1 MNLST
6 FDEAITDKIDGLIED
21 IRLHPGSRQIELI
34 YDLAR
39 CTHPLSIEYLLNIYE
54 HAVHWI
60 DWEQGESPVEPK
72 EDYTAKNCYIIA
84 ETIRNIF
91 KTITFS
97 IYPERQKQAEIE
109 YKLFEVFGQQNEI
122 RAEIALIA
130 LESLLLSYKH
140 EKEENY
146 QVFETRFSQHLKQ
159 RLKKAEEP
167 FFRSLCLQVAMS
179 FEYLDLPVIIQE
191 WISAEPE
198 EFRIAVLE
206 LILKF
211 GTKTLKEK
219 ALSMVENNRHF
230 LHCSLWEQ
238 VWIIKAHAS
247 MNEKAAELKSII
259 YSAIHSPYPTVRQ
272 KAARELGNLL
282 LNSKEE
288 PEQWLK
294 FLEDDDPFFRR
305 DLIRALTIRHT
316 ELIKKAWLE
325 QLAKEAD
332 YAPVQLAL
340 LKSLDSFKD
349 SLSEIAK
356 EIFKDPQLPY
366 IVSIEVRIKA
376 IELFLPHLGL
386 GESCRIIFSL
396 LKLKNTAITYAVAR
410 AIKQIDVTY
419 FPKNIL
425 MHLEQLNLDLLRYFI
440 NHIPVSPI
448 EKEQK
453 REIISRLEEPSTP
466 REEKRK
472 LIVLLGLVKDEE
484 TTQWLLRELDS
495 YADKQDKY
503 MLTLILESLSHMG
516 SDAAVKKLIPWL
528 RNDTLHD
535 VEKTEIVRSLSNFP
549 LKSTQLKKIYETLR
563 NLKDFHSEFAHELFK
578 IIIKQ
583 PWEMNQEII
592 SKISGHEDR
601 DFKKGFVQ
609 SLVKNPELSNDKIY
623 YQFLMNNADR
633 DLNTQLLNALDKTGE
648 LKISKALARLLETR
662 YRELSPLTSFINQ
675 LDNVLDDDNK
685 RYFQETFSSNIYADF
700 KDSLAEYFLTHP
712 IEDFLSVFFS
722 QKQLADLLRQT
733 RARKVLKQK
742 DEIIAALLRTFNLQ
756 RYHEPQGIYFTLR
769 KVDKLIREF
778 SRDSKSTLSAK
789 GTAMQVFHE
798 AEKITRE
805 LIFFYASVFF
815 GEEDYLFRLK
825 ESLQEGGTVLRA
837 FDLSRLPFGY
847 LIDTLRK
854 LDKMLTRDEKL
865 KKFKGYLVRNRIMD
879 DKLFRLLDEII
890 PIRNSLAHP
899 SSEGE
904 ESSDNMIANYE
915 RGIKKVK
922 EYLELLSRSFKITKQ
937 SLDNLTTEGLSA
949 ETLKGLKGLE
959 NMEFID
965 KEKFL
970 SRIKAK
976 LGEEQANRYE
986 SLILKHSEHYEGL
999 NIYPDVVSIKRFV
1012 QNHYGIKYWVCT
1024 MDAPYEPIQKVIIS
1038 EKMLDLKYT
1047 YFIYPNIQEQQ
1058 NSSLVFSPLL
1068 IPKDKYLR

>member
-1 MNLST
+1 M
-6 FDEAITDKIDGLIED
+6 IED
-21 IRLHPGSRQIELI
+21 IRLHPGLRQIELI
-34 YDLAR
+34 YELAR
-39 CTHPLSIEYLLNIYE
+39 CTHPLSIEHLLNIYE
-54 HAVHWI
+54 HAMRWI
-60 DWEQGESPVEPK
+60 DWEQGERAEEP
-72 EDYTAKNCYIIA
+72 EDGYAAKNCYIIV
-84 ETIRNIF
+84 ETIRHIF
-91 KTITFS
+91 KTTPYYL
-97 IYPERQKQAEIE
+97 YPEREKQAELE

-130 LESLLLSYKH
+130 LESLFLSYKQ

-146 QVFETRFSQHLKQ
+146 QVFETRFSQHLKE
-159 RLKKAEEP
+159 RLKKAEKP
-167 FFRSLCLQVAMS
+167 FFHSLCLQVALS
-179 FEYLDLPVIIQE
+179 FEHFDLPAIIQQ
-191 WISAEPE
+191 WIDAKPE
-198 EFRIAVLE
+198 ESRIVVLE

-211 GTKTLKEK
+211 GTHALKEK
-219 ALSMVENNRHF
+219 ALSMAANNRHF
-230 LHCSLWEQ
+230 LQCSLWEQ
-238 VWIIKAHAS
+238 VWIIKAYAS
-247 MNEKAAELKSII
+247 INENAAELKKII
-259 YSAIHSPYPTVRQ
+259 HSAIHSPYPTVRQ
-272 KAARELGNLL
+272 QAAKELENLL
-282 LNSKEE
+282 LNSKEK
-288 PEQWLK
+288 PEEWLK
-294 FLEDDDPFFRR
+294 FLEDEDPFFRR

-316 ELIKKAWLE
+316 DQIKKAWLE
-325 QLAKEAD
+325 QLSKETD
-332 YAPVQLAL
+332 YAPVQLTL
-340 LKSLDSFKD
+340 LKSLASFKD
-349 SLSEIAK
+349 SLHEIAK

-376 IELFLPHLGL
+376 IELFLPHLNPEEL
-386 GESCRIIFSL
+386 CKIIFSL
-396 LKLKNTAITYAVAR
+396 LKLKNTEITSAVSYAF
-410 AIKQIDVTY
+410 KQIDVTH

-425 MHLEQLNLDLLRYFI
+425 KNLEQLNLDLLRYFI
-440 NHIPVSPI
+440 SHIPIYPM

-453 REIISRLEEPSTP
+453 REIINRLEESSITN
-466 REEKRK
+466 EEKYK
-472 LIVLLGLVKDEE
+472 LIVLLSLIRDEE

-495 YADKQDKY
+495 YEDKQDKY

-516 SDAAVKKLIPWL
+516 SDAAVKRIIPWL
-528 RNDTLHD
+528 RNETLHD
-535 VEKTEIVRSLSNFP
+535 VEKTEIVHSLSNLP
-549 LKSTQLKKIYETLR
+549 LKSSHLKKIYETLR
-563 NLKDFHSEFAHELFK
+563 NLKDFHSEFAQELFK

-592 SKISGHEDR
+592 NKISGHEDR

-609 SLVKNPELSNDKIY
+609 SLIKNPELSNDKIY

-633 DLNTQLLNALDKTGE
+633 DLNTQLLNALDRTGE

-685 RYFQETFSSNIYADF
+685 RYFQEAFSSNVYANF

-712 IEDFLSVFFS
+712 IEDFLSTFFS

-756 RYHEPQGIYFTLR
+756 SYHEPQGIYFTLR

-778 SRDSKSTLSAK
+778 SRDSKSIVSTK
-789 GTAMQVFHE
+789 GTALQVFHE
-798 AEKITRE
+798 AEKVTRE

-825 ESLQEGGTVLRA
+825 ESWQEGGPVLRA
-837 FDLSRLPFGY
+837 FDLSRLPFGD
-847 LIDTLRK
+847 LRDTLRK
-854 LDKMLTRDEKL
+854 LDKRLTRDDRL
-865 KKFKGYLVRNRIMD
+865 KKFRGYLVRNRIMD

-904 ESSDNMIANYE
+904 ESSDSMVANYE
-915 RGIKKVK
+915 KGIKKVK

-937 SLDNLTTEGLSA
+937 SLDNLTAEGLSG
-949 ETLKGLKGLE
+949 EVLKAMKSLE

-965 KEKFL
+965 EDKFL
-970 SRIKAK
+970 TQLKAR
-976 LGEEQANRYE
+976 LGEEQTKRYE
-986 SLILKHSEHYEGL
+986 SLILKHAEHSEGL
-999 NIYPDVVSIKRFV
+999 KIYPDVVSIKRFV
-1012 QNHYGIKYWVCT
+1012 QNHYGVKYWVCT